1 MNTLSNGVERLVS
14 SRRQQSH
21 DRQDQSHTRVR
32 AGSRQCVDGHSLP
45 CLALPI
51 VPKFLALTTR
61 AAALVTRVNASA
73 KRPQEW
79 GRCTQECVRHV
90 SSSRAAAGRW
100 VTSRL
105 DDRRL
110 AWTYLA
116 RGLLV

>member
-14 SRRQQSH
+14 SRRHQSH

-61 AAALVTRVNASA
+61 AAALVTHVNAPSA
-73 KRPQEW
+73 KSGDTAGKSACATCLEVW
-79 GRCTQECVRHV
+79 YV
-90 SSSRAAAGRW
+90 SVAK
-100 VTSRL
+100 
-105 DDRRL
+105 
-110 AWTYLA
+110 
-116 RGLLV
+116 

>member
-14 SRRQQSH
+14 SRRHQSH

-61 AAALVTRVNASA
+61 AAALVTRVNALFEKCRHECRHGTL
-73 KRPQEW
+73 KRAPQATTFL
-79 GRCTQECVRHV
+79 CKM
-90 SSSRAAAGRW
+90 
-100 VTSRL
+100 L
-105 DDRRL
+105 YRRPV
-110 AWTYLA
+110 A
-116 RGLLV
+116 